1 MSHKSQSPAAAGGS
15 LLPVS
20 ELASDQTGHSGTA
33 SIGAKMSDEAVGGL
47 LLMGA
52 SNTKS
57 KYLRASV
64 VVTGIAVAS
73 LLHFLTPHSLI
84 LWHNVFQRLYYLPIV
99 YAAIYFGWRGGIAAS
114 VLSAILYI
122 PHIQMAWHSM
132 PDYEMNQYAEIIVF
146 FLVGGVTGALADRER
161 KQRAKLESTTLE
173 LSKVYRE
180 LQDSF
185 EQLQRA
191 DRLSAIG
198 QLSASL
204 AHEIR
209 NPLASIEGSA
219 NILEQPE
226 TSDEM
231 RKEFLG
237 VIRRDSQR
245 LNRLLTNLLDFAR
258 PKKPELQLV
267 DPSRL
272 IEAVASLVAPTAER
286 GGVAVDCRVTA
297 SPALVQCDP
306 EQLKQVILNLTINAI
321 QAMPDGGRTELSVL
335 PSDGNVRISVRDEG
349 PGVPAQDL
357 EKIFDPF
364 CTTKENGTGLGLSV
378 ASQIITQ
385 HGGTITAE
393 PNLSRGMTFSVVLP
407 AKN

>member
-1 MSHKSQSPAAAGGS
+1 MSHNPQTVPELPPA
-15 LLPVS
+15 
-20 ELASDQTGHSGTA
+20 QTLHARTA
-33 SIGAKMSDEAVGGL
+33 PISAKMSNGAVEGL
-47 LLMGA
+47 VLMGA
-52 SNTKS
+52 SNRKA
-57 KYLRASV
+57 KYLRVSV
-64 VVTGIAVAS
+64 VVAGIAAAS
-73 LLHFLTPHSLI
+73 LLHFLTPYSLI

-99 YAAIYFGWRGGIAAS
+99 YSAIYFGWRGGLAAS
-114 VLSAILYI
+114 LLSAILYI

-173 LSKVYRE
+173 LSEVYRE

-191 DRLSAIG
+191 DRLSAVG

-209 NPLASIEGSA
+209 NPLASIEGST

-237 VIRRDSQR
+237 VIRKESQR

-286 GGVAVDCRVTA
+286 SGVTVLCRAA

-306 EQLKQVILNLTINAI
+306 ELLKQVILNLAINAI
-321 QAMPDGGRTELSVL
+321 QAMPDGGRVELSVM

-364 CTTKENGTGLGLSV
+364 FTTKENGTGLGLSV
-378 ASQIITQ
+378 ANQIVTQ
-385 HGGTITAE
+385 HGGEITAE
-393 PNLSRGMTFSVVLP
+393 PNQGRGMTFSVVLP
-407 AKN
+407 AGN